1 MLVQREEETKVSV
14 AMQQQEDWMRAKDTS
29 VLAQQPG
36 IGMG

>member
-29 VLAQQPG
+29 VLAQQLG